1 MENSAVRWVVIG
13 LLIVLAVPLLAVLGM
28 MATGVIAGSGMMS
41 QMPGM
46 MGGSGMGM
54 MSYGAMVLCA
64 VWLALVAAAL
74 VLLIVLLT
82 RNPKPPVDRQKA
94 A

>member
-1 MENSAVRWVVIG
+1 MENSAVRWIVIG
-13 LLIVLAVPLLAVLGM
+13 LLIVLVVPLLAMLGM

-41 QMPGM
+41 QMQGM
-46 MGGSGMGM
+46 MGGYGMGM
-54 MSYGAMVLCA
+54 MNHGAMVLCA
-64 VWLALVAAAL
+64 TWLAIVAAAL

>member
-1 MENSAVRWVVIG
+1 
-13 LLIVLAVPLLAVLGM
+13 
-28 MATGVIAGSGMMS
+28 MMS

-54 MSYGAMVLCA
+54 MSYGAMVLWA
-64 VWLALVAAAL
+64 AWLALVAAAL